1 MTRSPLLWA
10 EMRRDQ
16 VAAARDAGAVVV
28 VPVGA
33 IEQHGPHL
41 PVNTD
46 ISDVWAVATRLSQ
59 MCEDPPVLVAP
70 PVPWGVSHY
79 HHVFPGTLTL
89 TVESLST
96 LLLDLC
102 RSIATNGFRRI
113 LLLNGHGGNA
123 ATIET
128 VATRANLEEIDVF
141 PITYWNLVPEAM
153 AELAAHDGG
162 HIGHAGEMET
172 SLQLHLQPELVD
184 RSALERP
191 LGRPMDEVALVP
203 GVYWPPRVLEEAPDG
218 VYGLAHEGTPEKGE
232 RLLEAVV
239 DRLAELLRDGL
250 GARA

>member
-10 EMRRDQ
+10 HLRRDE

-28 VPVGA
+28 IPIGA
-33 IEQHGPHL
+33 IEQYGPHL
-41 PVNTD
+41 PLNTD
-46 ISDVWAVATRLSQ
+46 ISDAWAVATRLSA
-59 MCEDPPVLVAP
+59 CCNEPPVLVAP
-70 PVPWGVSHY
+70 AVPWGVSHY

-89 TVESLST
+89 TVESLSA

-102 RSIATNGFRRI
+102 RSVATNGFQRI

-128 VATRANLEEIDVF
+128 VATRVNVEGIDAF
-141 PITYWNLVPEAM
+141 PITYWNLVPETM

-172 SLQLHLQPELVD
+172 SLQLHLQPDLVD
-184 RSALERP
+184 RRALERP

-218 VYGLAHEGTPEKGE
+218 VYGLAHKGTAEKGE
-232 RLLEAVV
+232 RLLDAVV
-239 DRLAELLRDGL
+239 ARLVELLRGRL
-250 GARA
+250 A

>member
-10 EMRRDQ
+10 ELRRDE
-16 VAAARDAGAVVV
+16 VAAARDANAVVV
-28 VPVGA
+28 IPIGA

-46 ISDVWAVATRLSQ
+46 ISDAWAVATRLSAR
-59 MCEDPPVLVAP
+59 CDDPPVLVAP

-89 TVESLST
+89 TVESLSS

-102 RSIATNGFRRI
+102 RSVATNGFTRI

-128 VATRANLEEIDVF
+128 VATRAGVEGINAF
-141 PITYWNLVPEAM
+141 PITYWNLVPETM
-153 AELAAHDGG
+153 VELAVHDGG

-172 SLQLHLQPELVD
+172 SLQLHLQPDLVD
-184 RSALERP
+184 RRALEQP

-203 GVYWPPRVLEEAPDG
+203 GVYWPPRVLDEAPDG
-218 VYGLAHEGTPEKGE
+218 VYGLAHKGTAEKGE
-232 RLLEAVV
+232 RLLDAVV
-239 DRLAELLRDGL
+239 ERLVELLRGRL
-250 GARA
+250 A